1 MAQAKAGDTVHVH
14 YTGRLNDGTVF
25 DSSDGRDPLKFTLG
39 SGQVIPG
46 FDNAVINMSIGEK
59 KTVEIPVD
67 EAYGPSQD
75 DLVMPVP
82 RNQFPPDII
91 PEVGQQL
98 QVGSPT
104 GEMLVVTVTDVKE
117 DIVTLDANPPLAG
130 EDLTFDLELVAI
142 G

>member
-1 MAQAKAGDTVHVH
+1 MAQAKSGDTVQVH

-25 DSSDGRDPLKFTLG
+25 DSSEGRDPLSFTLG
-39 SGQVIPG
+39 EGQVIPG
-46 FDNAVINMSIGEK
+46 FNDAIVDMAIGDK

-67 EAYGPSQD
+67 QAYGPSQD
-75 DLVMPVP
+75 ELVMPVP
-82 RNQFPPDII
+82 RDQFPPDIT

-98 QVGSPT
+98 QVGGPG
-104 GEMLVVTVTDVKE
+104 GEVMVVTVTNVKE

-130 EDLTFDLELVAI
+130 EDLTFDIELVAI

>member
-1 MAQAKAGDTVHVH
+1 MAQAKAGDTVQVH

-25 DSSDGRDPLKFTLG
+25 DTSDGRDPLKFTVG
-39 SGQVIPG
+39 EGQVIPG
-46 FDNAVINMSIGEK
+46 FDNAILEMTVGDK

-67 EAYGPSQD
+67 HLRPHPGRSGDAGTPQ
-75 DLVMPVP
+75 PV
-82 RNQFPPDII
+82 PPDIT

-98 QVGSPT
+98 QVGSPS
-104 GEMLVVTVTDVKE
+104 GEMMVVTVTDVKE

-130 EDLTFDLELVAI
+130 EDLTFDIELVAI

>member
-1 MAQAKAGDTVHVH
+1 MAQAKAGDTVQVH

-25 DSSDGRDPLKFTLG
+25 DTSDGRDPLKFTVG
-39 SGQVIPG
+39 EGQVIPG
-46 FDNAVINMSIGEK
+46 FDNAILEMAVGDK
-59 KTVEIPVD
+59 KTVDIPVD
-67 EAYGPSQD
+67 QAYGPSQD
-75 DLVMPVP
+75 ELVMPVP
-82 RNQFPPDII
+82 RDQFPPDIT

-98 QVGSPT
+98 QVGSPS
-104 GEMLVVTVTDVKE
+104 GEMMVVTITNVKE

>member
-46 FDNAVINMSIGEK
+46 FDNAVANMSIGEK

-67 EAYGPSQD
+67 QAYGPTQD

-104 GEMLVVTVTDVKE
+104 GELLVVTVTDVKE

-130 EDLTFDLELVAI
+130 EDLIFDLELVAI

>member
-14 YTGRLNDGTVF
+14 YTGRLTDGTVF
-25 DSSDGRDPLKFTLG
+25 DTSDGRDPLKFTVG
-39 SGQVIPG
+39 EGQVIPG
-46 FDNAVINMSIGEK
+46 FDNAILEMTVGDK

-67 EAYGPSQD
+67 QAYGPTQD

-82 RNQFPPDII
+82 RNQFPPDIT

-98 QVGSPT
+98 QVGSPS
-104 GEMLVVTVTDVKE
+104 GELMVVTVTDVKE

-130 EDLTFDLELVAI
+130 EDLTFDIELVAI

>member
-1 MAQAKAGDTVHVH
+1 MAQAKSGDTVQVH

-25 DSSDGRDPLKFTLG
+25 DSSEGRDPLSFTLG
-39 SGQVIPG
+39 ENQVIPG
-46 FDNAVINMSIGEK
+46 FNDAIVDMAIGDK

-67 EAYGPSQD
+67 QAYGPSQD
-75 DLVMPVP
+75 ELVMPVP
-82 RNQFPPDII
+82 RDQFPPDIT

-98 QVGSPT
+98 QVGGPG
-104 GEMLVVTVTDVKE
+104 GEVMVVTVTNVKE

-130 EDLTFDLELVAI
+130 EDLTFDIELVAI

>member
-1 MAQAKAGDTVHVH
+1 MAQAKSGDSVAVH

-25 DSSDGRDPLKFTLG
+25 DTSDGRDPLKFTLG

-46 FDNAVINMSIGEK
+46 FNDAIIDMAIGDK

-67 EAYGPSQD
+67 QAYGPTQD

-82 RNQFPPDII
+82 RDQFPPDIT

-98 QVGSPT
+98 QVGSPS
-104 GEMLVVTVTDVKE
+104 GEIMIVTVTDVKE

-130 EDLTFDLELVAI
+130 EDLTFDIELVAI